1 MIVADFTINVIDGM
15 FRLID
20 ANKTGYLSNPFIMY
34 EGDRNTVNQYYGE
47 KILIGYEAIKKN
59 WIALYIK

>member
-1 MIVADFTINVIDGM
+1 MTVADFTINVIDGM

-34 EGDRNTVNQYYGE
+34 RGR
-47 KILIGYEAIKKN
+47 
-59 WIALYIK
+59 